1 MRHTL
6 HIRFPYVLGQK
17 SAYVLH
23 TLHTFHTLQQ
33 FSEKGLK

>member
-6 HIRFPYVLGQK
+6 HIRFSYVEWQRA
-17 SAYVLH
+17 AYVLH

>member
-6 HIRFPYVLGQK
+6 HIRFPYVLGQMA
-17 SAYVLH
+17 AYVLH
-23 TLHTFHTLQQ
+23 TLHTLHTLQQ